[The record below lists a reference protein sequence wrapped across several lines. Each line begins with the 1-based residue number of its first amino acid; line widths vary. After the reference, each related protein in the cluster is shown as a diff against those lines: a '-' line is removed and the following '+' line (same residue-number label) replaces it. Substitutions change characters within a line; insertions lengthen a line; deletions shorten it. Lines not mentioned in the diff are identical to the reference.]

1 MKKITITFLLLLL
14 PILAIIS
21 YQYQTKPEFVQQ
33 VSLLEELN
41 TAQTDEEKAIIV
53 KKMLLHLEQ
62 RLVDDP
68 DDVESWSLLT
78 DSYVTLKRYNDAVRA
93 IENLYRIEGKIPIVM
108 FRYAD
113 IMSMANNGRFKG
125 KPDEIIDEALKLDPT
140 NKKGLWLS
148 GLAAVQ
154 HGDINKALKN
164 WHQLHEQ
171 FDEGSESQL
180 KIKEY
185 IDLLH
190 DQIIENENENESVR
204 SVALEINVILSEDLL
219 SEVNRDDDVYIYAE
233 AIDNSLVPLAIL
245 RKKVSDLPVRVMLD
259 DSMALTAS
267 NKLSDHKQVQLI
279 ARISKNTNNKSMPG
293 DLIGT
298 LNLVPTDIDSPFKLI
313 IKDIIQ

>member
-125 KPDEIIDEALKLDPT
+125 KPDEIIDEALKLD
-140 NKKGLWLS
+140 
-148 GLAAVQ
+148 
-154 HGDINKALKN
+154 LKN

-245 RKKVSDLPVRVMLD
+245 RKKVSDLPVWVMLD